1 MYEADRRLDTRCRP
15 LLAFSAWPAER
26 MDKDIKKEEDIT
38 WTEEALRRVEN
49 APDFVRPGIKKLMVK
64 RAKERGKKVIDS
76 AFLTEIRNESM
87 KLASKRIKKIGF
99 EELTIDAFD
108 KAKERLKSSR
118 KKEVIEE
125 IKDFLAKR
133 TSKNEAIIEKF
144 KQYLE
149 DDSPDIGWT
158 KEARDRMERVPPFV
172 RERAKKTIEEEAKK
186 RGYRMITE
194 EVLKEVFNELIPE
207 SVRKTIGIIKTGD

>member
-1 MYEADRRLDTRCRP
+1 M
-15 LLAFSAWPAER
+15 
-26 MDKDIKKEEDIT
+26 EDIEKKDEIV

-76 AFLTEIRNESM
+76 EFLTEIRNESM
-87 KLASKRIKKIGF
+87 MLASKRIKKIGF
-99 EELTIDAFD
+99 EELKIDAFD
-108 KAKERLKSSR
+108 RAKEKLKSAR
-118 KKEVIEE
+118 KKEVIDD

-149 DDSPDIGWT
+149 DDSSDLGWT
-158 KEARDRMERVPPFV
+158 KEARERMERVPPFV
-172 RERAKKTIEEEAKK
+172 REMAMKTIAEEAKK

-194 EVLKEVFNELIPE
+194 EFLKEIFNDLIPE
-207 SVRKTIGIIKTGD
+207 SVRKTFMIKPQEPSNPNKS